1 MAINSVTPGTTTPS
15 SASSSNSLSSATANE
30 QQDRFMKLLVAQ
42 MQNQDPLNPM
52 DNAQMTSQ
60 IAQINTVSGI
70 EKLNRTVE
78 TLLGG
83 FYALPAQSATQLAGK
98 SVLVEGTALNL
109 ADGKATG
116 GIELAA
122 AADTVNVD
130 IVDATGATV
139 QTIAMGQNPAGVRSF
154 TWDGMR
160 ADGKAAADGAY
171 KMRVTAMAGT
181 NKVDAVTLTTAKVN
195 SVATSTAGLQ
205 VDLGPNGLRPYNDVK
220 SFL

>member
-1 MAINSVTPGTTTPS
+1 MAVNSATSGTSATS
-15 SASSSNSLSSATANE
+15 SASNANSLSSATAAE

-83 FYALPAQSATQLAGK
+83 FYALQAQSATQLAGK
-98 SVLVEGTALNL
+98 TVLVGGTELNL
-109 ADGKATG
+109 AEGKASG
-116 GIELAA
+116 GFELASD
-122 AADTVNVD
+122 ADIVNVD
-130 IVDATGATV
+130 VLDANNNLV
-139 QTIAMGQNPAGVRSF
+139 QTIPMGKTPAGVRSF
-154 TWDGMR
+154 TWDGTR
-160 ADGKAAADGAY
+160 SDGNPAADGTY
-171 KMRVTAMAGT
+171 KLRVTATAGA
-181 NKVDAVTLTTAKVN
+181 KSVDATPLMAAKVN
-195 SVATSTAGLQ
+195 SVATGAVGLQ
-205 VDLGPNGLRPYNDVK
+205 VDLGSNGLRPYSDVK